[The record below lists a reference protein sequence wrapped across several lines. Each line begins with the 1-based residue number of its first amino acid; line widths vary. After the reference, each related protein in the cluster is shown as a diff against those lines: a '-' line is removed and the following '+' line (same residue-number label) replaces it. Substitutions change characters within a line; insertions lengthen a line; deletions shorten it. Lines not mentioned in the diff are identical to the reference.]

1 MVPVNLVVRSTARRL
16 TQSRERLRFR
26 GADGWMEAC
35 TRASFSCL
43 ASGGGGGGGG
53 AARRGQAARLAAHL
67 HSIYRVQRDYL
78 GS

>member
-43 ASGGGGGGGG
+43 ASGGGGV

-67 HSIYRVQRDYL
+67 HSIYRVRRA
-78 GS
+78 